1 MTAGTRRTGA
11 WHPRTRRVLLTAC
24 AAGLTFAPALARG
37 QSLLTRSPNLGGT
50 TVPRPRTSEFTFLH
64 RFELIGEDE
73 KKVQNYPTFVLA
85 IGLPAGFALGTTY
98 ASNSELGAGTPN
110 EWEPWVRARHAFG
123 ERVDLAG
130 TAAYNTATE
139 SVNGEVSGRL
149 RVSWISLLGVARAF
163 SSAYGANEAEFALGA
178 GILLH
183 LTPRLAIGGD
193 VARIVSA
200 DTFPTA
206 WSAGVHMAIPGSPHT
221 LGFVVSNVGAT
232 TLEGASRGF
241 EDAEDDANLRYGFAF
256 TMPLGTFSQ
265 WSRIFHG
272 EEDAGGENV
281 VTIRDFA
288 FSPAEIRIRPGETV
302 QWVNNDT
309 LTHTVTA
316 DDGAFDSDLLENGEG
331 FSRRF
336 DRPGRYPYH
345 CTPHPFMTG
354 VVVVESG

>member
-1 MTAGTRRTGA
+1 MTGESPRTGA
-11 WHPRTRRVLLTAC
+11 SNRRMRRVLLTAC
-24 AAGLTFAPALARG
+24 AAGLAFAPALARA

-73 KKVQNYPTFVLA
+73 KKIQNYPTFLLA

-110 EWEPWVRARHAFG
+110 EWEPWVRARRALG
-123 ERVDLAG
+123 ERLDLAG

-139 SVNGEVSGRL
+139 SVNGELSGRL
-149 RVSWISLLGVARAF
+149 RVGWISLLGVARAF
-163 SSAYGANEAEFALGA
+163 SSAYGADEAEAALGA
-178 GILLH
+178 GLLVH
-183 LTPRLAIGGD
+183 LTPRLAVGGD
-193 VARIVSA
+193 VAGIVSA
-200 DTFPTA
+200 DTFPSA
-206 WSAGVHMAIPGSPHT
+206 WSGGVHMAIPGSPHT

-241 EDAEDDANLRYGFAF
+241 EDAEGDTNLRYGFAF

-272 EEDAGGENV
+272 EEDVEGENV

-288 FSPAEIRIRPGETV
+288 FASAEIRIRPGETV
-302 QWVNNDT
+302 RWVNDDPVA
-309 LTHTVTA
+309 HTVTA
-316 DDGAFDSDLLENGEG
+316 DDGTFDSDLLENGEG